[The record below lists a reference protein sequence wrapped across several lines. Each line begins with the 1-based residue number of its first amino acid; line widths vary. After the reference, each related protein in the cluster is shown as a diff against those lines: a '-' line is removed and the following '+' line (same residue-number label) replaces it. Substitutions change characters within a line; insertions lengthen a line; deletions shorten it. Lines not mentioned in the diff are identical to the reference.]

1 MPKRKDKEKISE
13 PKYSHEDHSMLLQR
27 RSTSAPS
34 IVVVIATHRVQN

>member
-1 MPKRKDKEKISE
+1 MPKRKKLKKNFE

-34 IVVVIATHRVQN
+34 IVVVIATHTVQN